1 MQISDAIL
9 WFSCLFCIF
18 FLVSAKQLCRGKST
32 VIFIATASHRAF
44 RDLEWILFRVLVT
57 AVRLGVVFCLFAVFG
72 SS

>member
-1 MQISDAIL
+1 M
-9 WFSCLFCIF
+9 
-18 FLVSAKQLCRGKST
+18 
-32 VIFIATASHRAF
+32 IFIATASHRAF